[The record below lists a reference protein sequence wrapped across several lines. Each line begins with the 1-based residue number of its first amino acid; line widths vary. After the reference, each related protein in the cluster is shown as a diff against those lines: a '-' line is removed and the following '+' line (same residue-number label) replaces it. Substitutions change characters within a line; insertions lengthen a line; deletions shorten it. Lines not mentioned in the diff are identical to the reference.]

1 MDGIILGV
9 VISSYVFYVKDSGD
23 KEEQLKKIIQLH
35 EESLQKISALQEQIN
50 KSNQPIKTTPTSP
63 VSPVPLAPLSSHA
76 SHASHASSS
85 QPTSFTNTQTRLFS
99 TFARNARRLL

>member
-63 VSPVPLAPLSSHA
+63 VSLAPLSSHA

>member
-1 MDGIILGV
+1 MDAIILGV

-63 VSPVPLAPLSSHA
+63 VPIAPLSSQ
-76 SHASHASSS
+76 ASSTS
-85 QPTSFTNTQTRLFS
+85 YTQPTSFTNTQTRLFS